1 MVASAHLP
9 PQSPAVRGFPGFQ
22 ARWSELEIL
31 AVWGGRVQVNTYCA
45 SGFRCV
51 SLFSGQNKP
60 AGGVGT
66 LRLRVLYLI

>member
-9 PQSPAVRGFPGFQ
+9 PTKPRSAGLSRIQ

>member
-1 MVASAHLP
+1 MPASR
-9 PQSPAVRGFPGFQ
+9 PQSPAVWGFPRFQ
-22 ARWSELEIL
+22 ARWSEWEIL
-31 AVWGGRVQVNTYCA
+31 AVWGGRVQINTYCA

>member
-1 MVASAHLP
+1 M
-9 PQSPAVRGFPGFQ
+9 
-22 ARWSELEIL
+22 EIL